1 MLANIAILLALS
13 LAWASNYLFISEAD
27 RGLPPFTATAA
38 IALAAGLCLLIGVR
52 LGLRRPL
59 WPTLRAH
66 PVVPLVMAVTAL
78 GIPQLSSVIAE
89 DSIAPDLATVIG
101 TAVPILTFLVGACV
115 LRTTPA
121 SPLNFL
127 GVAIAVGG
135 IVIFAGPESLL
146 SQGAEVAGIAIML
159 SGGVVFVAN
168 GLYAAQRTADMDQY
182 VLTVWIVVFAAIG
195 LSVAALIVEGVP
207 DGLPAGAELEAI
219 ALSGFAGT
227 GAAYLLYYLLLA
239 RAGAAFTSL
248 YAFLV
253 PPLGLFLTVTFMGA
267 ELTGN
272 HIAGVAIVLVGLW
285 LILRRNTAEPARDG

>member
-1 MLANIAILLALS
+1 MLTNIAILLALS

-38 IALAAGLCLLIGVR
+38 IVLTAGLFLLIGVR
-52 LGLRRPL
+52 LSFRRPL

-66 PVVPLVMAVTAL
+66 PIVPLVMAVTAL

-89 DSIAPDLATVIG
+89 NTISPDLASVIG
-101 TAVPILTFLVGACV
+101 TAVPILTFLVGALV
-115 LRTTPA
+115 LKTTPA
-121 SPLNFL
+121 RPLNFL
-127 GVAIAVGG
+127 GVAIAVAG
-135 IVIFAGPESLL
+135 IVIFAGPEALL
-146 SQGAEVAGIAIML
+146 SQSAEVAGIAIML

-207 DGLPAGAELEAI
+207 DGLPARAELEAI

-253 PPLGLFLTVTFMGA
+253 PPLGLFLTVLFMDA

-285 LILRRNTAEPARDG
+285 LSLRRSNTAAACDG

>member
-1 MLANIAILLALS
+1 MLTNISILLALS
-13 LAWASNYLFISEAD
+13 LAWASNYLFISEAN
-27 RGLPPFTATAA
+27 RGLPPFTAAAA
-38 IALAAGLCLLIGVR
+38 IVLTAGLFLLIGVR
-52 LGLRRPL
+52 LCLRRPL

-66 PVVPLVMAVTAL
+66 PIVPLVMAVTAL
-78 GIPQLSSVIAE
+78 GIPQLSTVIAE
-89 DSIAPDLATVIG
+89 DTISPDLATVIG
-101 TAVPILTFLVGACV
+101 TAVPILTFLVGALV
-115 LRTTPA
+115 LKTTPA
-121 SPLNFL
+121 RSLNFL
-127 GVAIAVGG
+127 GVAIAVAG

-146 SQGAEVAGIAIML
+146 SQSAEFAAIAIML

-195 LSVAALIVEGVP
+195 LSVTALIVEGVP
-207 DGLPAGAELEAI
+207 EGLPARAELEAI

-253 PPLGLFLTVTFMGA
+253 PPLGLFLTVAFMDT

-285 LILRRNTAEPARDG
+285 LILRRSDTAAARDG